1 MPRKKKELDEDI
13 KQESVSAF
21 QIRDEFV
28 RWDNVKTAH
37 DLYDDMEVARM
48 LLDCYDLIGG
58 NFLVWSDQAKL
69 APPPLYATLCL
80 QHVSEEGWEVLQEI
94 KALGG
99 WREDKTSRQ
108 RKSRRKQAQVRHI
121 LQEEEEEEE
130 DADEEEDDD
139 EEEVEV
145 DFDMY
150 GLGLDDPKDD
160 DYDPDEDYNPE
171 DDEVETSKS
180 KRPIR
185 QTRRRKVS
193 ESSSTTSTET
203 PVKPKKKSTKK
214 QGKRRPRKDGTDSPK
229 AAQGKAGNET
239 EGTKKKPGKK
249 NWGRYSKASKVFECK
264 YCSTRKELLYEL
276 EDHYNAEHKKAL
288 SEDVEKS
295 HKGTEKTHEETEKTH
310 EGTEKTHEGTEKTH
324 EGTEKTHE
332 GTEKTEAKEVTE
344 GNKAKRFNFNSRVFK
359 LERDSTVLFRCLA
372 CNEIMKS
379 KDEHRRLHDRNRR
392 PTVCHI
398 CGKVLNS
405 LESWKLHMNIHDAK
419 ARGVKIVCKICGKSF
434 PVADALKSHMR
445 FHSAARPH
453 QCDTCGKGFKTHY
466 HLSRHRLIHVE
477 AKPLIC
483 TYCGKGFNN
492 ESNLRGHIR
501 IHTGEKPYKCDLCPS
516 AFTHNV
522 SLKSH
527 KKSAH
532 GIDMWK
538 IPIPKCKEV
547 DEETVKTFITASI
560 AETIEGGD
568 AADED
573 KTEEHSKEF
582 ASFLATATESDCRE
596 LGLQP
601 VDIDLSD
608 NVQRQPGA
616 TIQEADKEMPSSVAG
631 PSQYQ
636 DIKPI
641 EIASPEDPNLVA
653 HADIKPLVT
662 LATHPSVI
670 LSTSEQ
676 QPVLPPFP
684 SLHPHQQ
691 IPIPGGFTNI
701 PSVRP
706 PYNLPT
712 SVQSTHQQDYWD
724 ISKRTFTKL

>member
-249 NWGRYSKASKVFECK
+249 NSGRYSKASKVFECK
-264 YCSTRKELLYEL
+264 YCLTRRDLLYEL
-276 EDHYNAEHKKAL
+276 KDHYNAEHKETATT

-295 HKGTEKTHEETEKTH
+295 C
-310 EGTEKTHEGTEKTH
+310 
-324 EGTEKTHE
+324 E
-332 GTEKTEAKEVTE
+332 GTEKTETKEVKK
-344 GNKAKRFNFNSRVFK
+344 GNKAKGCNFNSKVFK
-359 LERDSTVLFRCLA
+359 LERDAKIVFRCLA
-372 CNEIMKS
+372 CDEIMKHRY
-379 KDEHRRLHDRNRR
+379 EHRRRHDRNRR
-392 PTVCHI
+392 PMVCHV
-398 CGKVLNS
+398 CGNVLSS
-405 LESWKLHMNIHDAK
+405 LESWKLHMSRHDAK
-419 ARGVKIVCKICGKSF
+419 AQGVKIICKICGKSF
-434 PVADALKSHMR
+434 PIVDSLNKHMK
-445 FHSAARPH
+445 FHSKARSH
-453 QCDTCGKGFKTHY
+453 QCDTCGKSYKTNT
-466 HLSRHRLIHVE
+466 HLSRHKLIHVE

-483 TYCGKGFNN
+483 SFCGKGFNN
-492 ESNLRGHIR
+492 DSNLRGHIR
-501 IHTGEKPYKCDLCPS
+501 IHTGEKPYKCDICPL

-538 IPIPKCKEV
+538 LSEQKGTEV
-547 DEETVKTFITASI
+547 DEETVKTLVTASI
-560 AETIEGGD
+560 AGTIEGVE
-568 AADED
+568 AADKDPE
-573 KTEEHSKEF
+573 EF
-582 ASFLATATESDCRE
+582 AAVNFPESECLKLGTQQADTADES
-596 LGLQP
+596 G
-601 VDIDLSD
+601 
-608 NVQRQPGA
+608 NVCKQQDV
-616 TIQEADKEMPSSVAG
+616 TVQEHAKEAPSMVG
-631 PSQYQ
+631 PSQY
-636 DIKPI
+636 DAI
-641 EIASPEDPNLVA
+641 EPTATPEDTNLVA
-653 HADIKPLVT
+653 HADNKPLVT
-662 LATHPSVI
+662 PATHPSVI

-691 IPIPGGFTNI
+691 ISTPGDFTNLQSI
-701 PSVRP
+701 HQRGP
-706 PYNLPT
+706 PLNMPT
-712 SVQSTHQQDYWD
+712 SAHQQDYWD
-724 ISKRTFTKL
+724 IHKRTFTKL